1 MSLLAPARGMP
12 TLWPRQEVC
21 KRWPQRPYLACL
33 PLKLDG
39 VSRSSLRPVPASSSN
54 ASEYASSAQGSKE
67 AYPSSTLSAGSHRG
81 LWDWDSAYSSH
92 WKHLRLLAQPKTFPP
107 AGQGMLR
114 QHCIARR
121 KSVFL
126 FQGVSRIPVAGLGFH
141 SQRVALTIQ
150 FIQINF
156 IGA

>member
-1 MSLLAPARGMP
+1 MAS
-12 TLWPRQEVC
+12 EVC

-39 VSRSSLRPVPASSSN
+39 FSRPSLKPVPASSSN

-67 AYPSSTLSAGSHRG
+67 AYPSSTLSVGSHRG
-81 LWDWDSAYSSH
+81 LSSRWTRKASAALH
-92 WKHLRLLAQPKTFPP
+92 RTQ
-107 AGQGMLR
+107 
-114 QHCIARR
+114 
-121 KSVFL
+121 KSVFI

-156 IGA
+156 IGGA